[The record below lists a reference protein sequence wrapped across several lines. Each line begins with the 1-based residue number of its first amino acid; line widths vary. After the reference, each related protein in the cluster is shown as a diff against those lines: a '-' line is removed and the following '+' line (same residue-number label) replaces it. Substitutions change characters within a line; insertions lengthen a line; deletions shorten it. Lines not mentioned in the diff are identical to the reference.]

1 MDLNQ
6 QDEITRLKSLVEL
19 YERIS
24 RLSESELL
32 EAEKTLEAQ
41 ENTAGMARL
50 ELIKMNEQLKAIRNV
65 GPDFKTKVISL
76 LHDHES
82 GLPEFKTRIGELAVN
97 NPYFYSDFFRII
109 SHLEIQESEAEILW
123 EEIYKHGESMSVSL
137 GRNVNFIVS
146 MLDYIFSKNR
156 IIENPKIVELYSFEE
171 IILNTVIDETSGI
184 YNRRYFNIIL
194 NKEINRSSRYQRD
207 FCLLILD
214 VDNFKIINDTYGHGF
229 GDDILRLIAGTML
242 FSFRQED
249 ICCRIGGEEFAVILP
264 ETPKENALVAANR
277 FRNYLLEA
285 SMSQYG
291 LAVTVSGGICRFG
304 EDGKDTNELFK
315 NADAALYKAKKS
327 GKDRILIHSSET

>member
-6 QDEITRLKSLVEL
+6 QDEITRLRGLVEL
-19 YERIS
+19 YERVS
-24 RLSESELL
+24 KLSESELL
-32 EAEKTLEAQ
+32 EAEKHLDGS
-41 ENTAGMARL
+41 ENTAGLARL
-50 ELIKMNEQLKAIRNV
+50 ELIRMSEQLKSIRNI
-65 GPDFKTKVISL
+65 GPDLKTKVISL

-82 GLPEFKTRIGELAVN
+82 GLKEFKTRIAELSDN
-97 NPYFYSDFFRII
+97 NPFFYSDFFRII
-109 SHLEIQESEAEILW
+109 SHLEIQENDARELW
-123 EEIYKHGESMSVSL
+123 EEIYNHGENMSSSL
-137 GRNVNFIVS
+137 GRSVNFVVS
-146 MLDYIFSKNR
+146 MLDYIFSKKR

-194 NKEINRSSRYQRD
+194 NKEINRSARHQRD
-207 FCLLILD
+207 FCLLIFD

-242 FSFRQED
+242 YSFRQED

-291 LAVTVSGGICRFG
+291 LAVTVSGGICRFS

-315 NADAALYKAKKS
+315 NADAALYKAKKT
-327 GKDRILIHSSET
+327 GKDKFLVFSPDL